1 MQVQIILTDVVEGV
15 RTIQDHLALKA
26 VQVEIVQRDEK
37 FLDTVLL
44 QKNLAKREPG
54 ATTNMINIK
63 EI

>member
-26 VQVEIVQRDEK
+26 VKVEIVQRDEK
-37 FLDTVLL
+37 FLDTVPL

-54 ATTNMINIK
+54 ATTSMINIK